1 MTFTQWWTITLINFE
16 VRLSVVI
23 IPNCVLLGIIN
34 RQTVIHQMLLLL
46 FIVLE
51 SIENRYYVYISIK
64 INLY

>member
-16 VRLSVVI
+16 VGLSVVI

-34 RQTVIHQMLLLL
+34 RQTVIHQMLLFL

-51 SIENRYYVYISIK
+51 SVENRYMFIFQSK
-64 INLY
+64 